1 MAAWLRCLRVGEIFV
16 RDPESGEIA
25 EVLLRKADSAYHARR
40 ALWSFVRFPDVL
52 LRDPYLG
59 YPDGAVVPL
68 PPLYDALLALG
79 ARLFASSQQGFE
91 VAAAFA
97 APAFGAAT
105 VPLVFALGR
114 RVGGRRTA
122 LLAAWLF
129 AVLPASILQSS
140 VGDLDHHAAVA
151 FLGAAYLLLLVQRF
165 AGEVDGGM
173 RSGSVLLVL
182 RMAVEIFLD
191 TARKVHMPRKKAS
204 AIFSIKMA
212 LTKRP
217 M

>member
-91 VAAAFA
+91 VGLQ
-97 APAFGAAT
+97 GARHG
-105 VPLVFALGR
+105 LE
-114 RVGGRRTA
+114 
-122 LLAAWLF
+122 
-129 AVLPASILQSS
+129 Q
-140 VGDLDHHAAVA
+140 
-151 FLGAAYLLLLVQRF
+151 Q
-165 AGEVDGGM
+165 
-173 RSGSVLLVL
+173 
-182 RMAVEIFLD
+182 D
-191 TARKVHMPRKKAS
+191 TARTVSCRGR
-204 AIFSIKMA
+204 AIFWQ
-212 LTKRP
+212 P
-217 M
+217 EV